1 MTWIGLGLLSY
12 VIGSLPTAYLFTR
25 YILGQDIRQMGD
37 FNSGAANVFRNV
49 GAKAGVAVGSIDIIK
64 GALAVVLAN
73 ALVDDTGME
82 MMAGAAALAGHN
94 FPAHLKFR
102 GGRGAA
108 TAVGVLI
115 ASVPIIGLPI
125 GAACL
130 VVLYFTHKAIYPLAI
145 FLVAIPVLTWPVGY
159 SVGLGA
165 YVVAIPIAVGLSHFF
180 TTRIL
185 NPGAHKNI
193 GDTRDSPLTQE

>member
-64 GALAVVLAN
+64 GALVVLLAN

-193 GDTRDSPLTQE
+193 GDTGDSLLTQE

>member
-64 GALAVVLAN
+64 GALVVVLAN

>member
-64 GALAVVLAN
+64 GALVVVLAN

-94 FPAHLKFR
+94 FPAYLKFR